1 MSSAATG
8 AETDFIDPS
17 TSADNWTQVKQISYT
32 CYTKFKIY
40 AKKIFKNYNN
50 STLNITMSENR

>member
-17 TSADNWTQVKQISYT
+17 TSADNWTQVNQIS
-32 CYTKFKIY
+32 YTKFKIY

-50 STLNITMSENR
+50 STLNIAMSENR